1 MSTAPDF
8 REIARVQLSGLTAL
22 QQVKE
27 GGEYKDMGFGDRSE
41 KYSLSKYGG
50 IIAVTWETIVNDE
63 LGAFNRIPVMIANEA
78 AGLEGDIVYGAL
90 TANAA
95 LSDTVALFHATHN
108 NLATGAAITDTSL
121 TLARKLDRKST
132 RLNSSH

>member
-27 GGEYKDMGFGDRSE
+27 GGEYKYMSLGDSAE

-50 IIAVTWETIVNDE
+50 IIAVTWETIVNDD

-78 AGLEGDIVYGAL
+78 AGLEGAIVYGAL

-95 LSDTVALFHATHN
+95 LSDTVALFPDTHHK
-108 NLATGAAITDTSL
+108 LATGAAITAT
-121 TLARKLDRKST
+121 
-132 RLNSSH
+132 SSHLAHTP